1 MGFYP
6 DSFRIWDMDQKTHF
20 KIVLKLNPAIVI
32 MINIIKVVYLIN
44 KEQFKKKTTTANSKN

>member
-44 KEQFKKKTTTANSKN
+44 KE